1 MLRVAKNHNVVEAP
15 LSSSTERKC
24 MEREQREGF
33 IKRQRQTKLMER
45 GPSGFSR
52 PRLERKGV
60 DCMY

>member
-1 MLRVAKNHNVVEAP
+1 MLRVAKNHDVVEAP
-15 LSSSTERKC
+15 LSSWKGSTWSVNR
-24 MEREQREGF
+24 G
-33 IKRQRQTKLMER
+33 RQRQTKLMER